1 MRVTTVDVA
10 HRFPGTDILFEHL
23 SFTVEPGEVVALC
36 GPSGCGKSTLLS
48 ILAGW
53 EKPWAGRIERE
64 GIDRVGWVF
73 QNPYGVANR
82 SALDHVAFPLLAK
95 GLGRKEAEARAREAL
110 ALFSLEDV
118 ADRRFAELSG
128 GEAQRLM
135 LARAVCSH
143 PDMLLVDE
151 PTAQLDTRTAE
162 SVSHVLGNLAGQGMI
177 VFVATHDPRTRDAC
191 DRVIDLADYAPPE
204 GETEEESE
212 SPDTAKTAGVE
223 DTAGAADISDGAVRV
238 GEAIAQVDGNDANFT
253 TSHNE
258 TLSSETLLSETLS
271 NPQGAAEE
279 SSGEGSGRA
288 EGGESAPQGMPLATA
303 LPQVAATGRRMRL
316 RCICSEAHRNLSL
329 GVTHALVFM
338 LIMLV
343 ASLLLGGY
351 DALNIIALQN
361 QAVTRVS
368 TMADARDV
376 MGGAVDG
383 VACDELSRSD
393 DVRESGAL
401 RSDDSVIPTATPRQ
415 EVPVYEVSPGMVQL
429 IADSERSSSVTAD
442 ATKVWVSSELADL
455 FGIAPGSVVPTNKG
469 TMTVGGVFDWPNDG
483 RDTRFSFAF
492 LVSTS
497 ASDGQFQECWAQQWP
512 VDDQL
517 DALLYTTVVA
527 DPSSQNVGVLGLNNG
542 YSKWDAEG
550 AYQSC
555 TTRVVP
561 WIGLGVGVACGAIA
575 VMRRRLEYAGALH
588 AGQSRGSLLLGIA
601 LETLVWAGL
610 AALGSGLLLAG
621 LCERL
626 CPAGVATVAQQCV
639 RVPVAMFA
647 GAVVMALFVGV
658 CIRESRLLKYF
669 KNR

>member
-1 MRVTTVDVA
+1 MRVTAVDVA

-23 SFTVEPGEVVALC
+23 SFTVEPGQVVALC

-64 GIDRVGWVF
+64 GIGRVGWVF

-95 GLGRKEAEARAREAL
+95 GLGRKEAEAQARKAL

-162 SVSHVLGNLAGQGMI
+162 SVSRVLGNLAGQGMI
-177 VFVATHDPRTRDAC
+177 VFVATHDPHTRDAC
-191 DRVIDLADYAPPE
+191 DRVIDLADYAPAE
-204 GETEEESE
+204 DETEEESE
-212 SPDTAKTAGVE
+212 SPDK
-223 DTAGAADISDGAVRV
+223 
-238 GEAIAQVDGNDANFT
+238 
-253 TSHNE
+253 
-258 TLSSETLLSETLS
+258 
-271 NPQGAAEE
+271 AAEE
-279 SSGEGSGRA
+279 LA
-288 EGGESAPQGMPLATA
+288 PALQESALQETEVNNQTTADRSAEDSATMRM
-303 LPQVAATGRRMRL
+303 AANHPNRRMRL
-316 RCICSEAHRNLSL
+316 RCVCSEAHRNLSL
-329 GVTHALVFM
+329 GVTHALVFL

-343 ASLLLGGY
+343 AALLLGGY
-351 DALNIIALQN
+351 DALSIVALQN

-368 TMADARDV
+368 TMADVRDV
-376 MGGAVDG
+376 LGGAVDG
-383 VACDELSRSD
+383 VACDGLSLDSD
-393 DVRESGAL
+393 AVRESGAL
-401 RSDDSVIPTATPRQ
+401 RSGDSVIPTATPRQ
-415 EVPVYEVSPGMVQL
+415 EVPVYEVSPGMIQL
-429 IADSERSSSVTAD
+429 IADSERSSSVTVD
-442 ATKVWVSSELADL
+442 ASKVWVSDELADL
-455 FGIAPGSVVPTNKG
+455 FGIADGSVVPTNKG

-492 LVSTS
+492 LVPAS

-527 DPSSQNVGVLGLNNG
+527 DQSSQNVGVLSVNNS
-542 YSKWDAEG
+542 YSAWDAE
-550 AYQSC
+550 ASYQSRA
-555 TTRVVP
+555 TRIAP

-575 VMRRRLEYAGALH
+575 VIRRRLEYAGALH
-588 AGQSRGSLLLGIA
+588 AGQSRGSLLLGIM
-601 LETLVWAGL
+601 LETLTWAGL
-610 AALGSGLLLAG
+610 AALSAGMLLAG
-621 LCERL
+621 LCMRL
-626 CPAGVATVAQQCV
+626 CPADTATVMQQCV

-647 GAVVMALFVGV
+647 GAMVMALFIGL

-669 KNR
+669 KSR